1 MSVTLDLDE
10 AQVRLKDLV
19 NQLHADEEVVI
30 TQNSRPIARL
40 IGEPTARR
48 QPRQPGNCQGMIT
61 LLVED
66 DEHLKDFKD
75 YMP

>member
-10 AQVRLKDLV
+10 AQVRLKEIV
-19 NQLHADEEVVI
+19 NQLHADDEVVI
-30 TQNSRPIARL
+30 TKDNRPIARL
-40 IGEPTARR
+40 IGEPTVRR
-48 QPRQPGNCQGMIT
+48 QPRQPGNCQGLIT

-66 DEHLKDFKD
+66 DEHLQDFQD

>member
-10 AQVRLKDLV
+10 AQVRLKDIV

-30 TQNSRPIARL
+30 TKNNRPIARL
-40 IGEPTARR
+40 IGEPTACR
-48 QPRQPGNCQGMIT
+48 QPRQPGNCQGLIT

-66 DEHLKDFKD
+66 DEHLEDFKD